1 MIKPW
6 ILKEQ
11 DLSRTFEIWLWV
23 SQIEFYSPFG
33 NLTFQGRA
41 VKLLGRRLPTQLNH
55 FYTRSNHPV
64 RQWLGCTI
72 TSFPKYLGSITHSQ
86 FRWAR
91 IPRDKMFDESWWGEI
106 PLFFSPHPQ
115 GHDFPHVPRIKS
127 QHEYCQCEDFLGN
140 KKNMHAAYRIIHPE
154 CIKQHESHPYY
165 TRSCKIF
172 WSDDV
177 IPLFKT
183 INGIQSWMYQ
193 RLQLVWFY
201 YFIPSKKDQKS
212 WFWSGIDRA

>member
-1 MIKPW
+1 MLKPW

-106 PLFFSPHPQ
+106 PLFFRLTHRDMIFPTCQ
-115 GHDFPHVPRIKS
+115 GSSHSTNIASAKISLGIK
-127 QHEYCQCEDFLGN
+127 N
-140 KKNMHAAYRIIHPE
+140 HAC
-154 CIKQHESHPYY
+154 CISYY
-165 TRSCKIF
+165 T
-172 WSDDV
+172 
-177 IPLFKT
+177 P
-183 INGIQSWMYQ
+183 WMHQ
-193 RLQLVWFY
+193 TTW
-201 YFIPSKKDQKS
+201 KS
-212 WFWSGIDRA
+212 PILY

>member
-23 SQIEFYSPFG
+23 SQIEFYSRFG

-55 FYTRSNHPV
+55 FYTRSNHLV

-72 TSFPKYLGSITHSQ
+72 TSFPKYLGSSTHSQ
-86 FRWAR
+86 FRWPR

-106 PLFFSPHPQ
+106 PLFFFGGTWFSPHAKDQLTARILPVRR
-115 GHDFPHVPRIKS
+115 FPW
-127 QHEYCQCEDFLGN
+127 E
-140 KKNMHAAYRIIHPE
+140 KKKHAC
-154 CIKQHESHPYY
+154 CISYY
-165 TRSCKIF
+165 T
-172 WSDDV
+172 
-177 IPLFKT
+177 P
-183 INGIQSWMYQ
+183 WMHQ
-193 RLQLVWFY
+193 TTW
-201 YFIPSKKDQKS
+201 KS
-212 WFWSGIDRA
+212 PILY